1 MKWLA
6 AGAATLA
13 FVVASTAARAERLC
27 VIEARFPT
35 EVHDGFDGQVI
46 GALPPGMP
54 VVATDQIAFDEMGRA
69 WVAVVSFEIVAG
81 WIADAD
87 LRCR

>member
-13 FVVASTAARAERLC
+13 FVFAATAARAERLC
-27 VIEARFPT
+27 VIDAPFPT
-35 EVHDGFDGQVI
+35 EVHDGFGGPVI

-54 VVATDQIAFDEMGRA
+54 VVAMDQMAFDEMGRP